1 MRTQMPPKKSGSSDN
16 FYTPEYAITPLIP
29 YLKKE
34 WKIWECCSGTGN
46 IVKFLREREMN
57 IFGTDI
63 ITGEDFLTSDR
74 KDFDCIV
81 TNPPFSLKD
90 KFLKKCFESNRPFA
104 MLLPLTALEGK
115 FRQSLY
121 KKYGVQV
128 ILFNKRINYQ
138 GHIGDNGCWFASA
151 WFCYG
156 LNLPNELNFVEVE
169 R

>member
-1 MRTQMPPKKSGSSDN
+1 MGENKTKMPPKKIGNSDD
-16 FYTPEYAITPLIP
+16 FYTPDYATEPLMP

-46 IVKFLREREMN
+46 IVKFFREREMN

-63 ITGEDFLTSDR
+63 KEGEDFLTSDR

-90 KFLKKCFESNRPFA
+90 KFLSKCFESGKPFA
-104 MLLPLTALEGK
+104 LLLPITALEGK

-121 KKYGVQV
+121 KKYGIQV
-128 ILFNKRINYQ
+128 ILFNKRIQFIEGKGN
-138 GHIGDNGCWFASA
+138 WFASA

-156 LNLPNELNFVEVE
+156 LNLPNQLNFVEIV
-169 R
+169 